1 MKPQIG
7 RKIKGVYPRSGKNG
21 ITWYIEYKY
30 KGMRYREAIGPS
42 KRDAEAA
49 YMARMTDIN
58 NGKFFDK
65 RIEKSITF
73 SDFCDT
79 YYNTHMRLKAP
90 GTAARFLDAVK
101 RLKRYFS
108 GYLMTEI
115 TAKHIK
121 QYQAKRLDELA
132 HNKKTNV
139 SPSTINREIAIIRN
153 MFNMGIEWGD
163 FIDNPVKKGIMFNE
177 KDFARN
183 RFLSQDEAVKLYNE
197 LKGHLK
203 PIVIVT
209 LNTGMRLGE
218 VLSLKWKD
226 CNFEQ
231 RKIYL
236 PKTKTGKKEKPMNQI
251 VYDTLVA
258 WPKHPT
264 SDYIFCHPVD
274 TPHAGFSGK
283 PFRSIKTAWNK
294 AIEKAGIDNFRFHD
308 LRHTFASYCVMSGVD
323 MKTVSELLGH
333 KTMVMTER
341 YSHLSDSHKQKAVE
355 RLSMNFGFGKDA
367 TKAPQINKGVVD
379 NFQLSDEKIKE
390 AVSGTGLL

>member
-1 MKPQIG
+1 M
-7 RKIKGVYPRSGKNG
+7 
-21 ITWYIEYKY
+21 
-30 KGMRYREAIGPS
+30 
-42 KRDAEAA
+42 
-49 YMARMTDIN
+49 
-58 NGKFFDK
+58 
-65 RIEKSITF
+65 
-73 SDFCDT
+73 
-79 YYNTHMRLKAP
+79 
-90 GTAARFLDAVK
+90 
-101 RLKRYFS
+101 
-108 GYLMTEI
+108 
-115 TAKHIK
+115 
-121 QYQAKRLDELA
+121 LA
-132 HNKKTNV
+132 
-139 SPSTINREIAIIRN
+139 
-153 MFNMGIEWGD
+153 
-163 FIDNPVKKGIMFNE
+163 
-177 KDFARN
+177 
-183 RFLSQDEAVKLYNE
+183 
-197 LKGHLK
+197 
-203 PIVIVT
+203 
-209 LNTGMRLGE
+209 E

>member
-7 RKIKGVYPRSGKNG
+7 KKIKGVYPRPGKNG

-42 KRDAEAA
+42 KQDAEAA

-90 GTAARFLDAVK
+90 GTATRFLDAVK

-121 QYQAKRLDELA
+121 QYQVKRLEELA

-163 FIDNPVKKGIMFNE
+163 FVDNPVKKGIMFNE

-218 VLSLKWKD
+218 VLNLKWKD

-231 RKIYL
+231 RKIYV

-251 VYDTLVA
+251 VYGTLVA

-264 SDYIFCHPVD
+264 SDYIFCHPID

-294 AIEKAGIDNFRFHD
+294 AIEKAGINNFRFHD
-308 LRHTFASYCVMSGVD
+308 LRHTFASYCVMSGID

-355 RLSMNFGFGKDA
+355 RLSMNFGFGKNA
-367 TKAPQINKGVVD
+367 TKAPQINKGIVD

>member
-1 MKPQIG
+1 MKPQVG
-7 RKIKGVYPRSGKNG
+7 KKIKGVYPRSGKSG

-65 RIEKSITF
+65 RIEKSITLN
-73 SDFCDT
+73 DFCDT
-79 YYNTHMRLKAP
+79 YYNIHMRLKAP

-121 QYQAKRLDELA
+121 QYQVKRLEELA

-139 SPSTINREIAIIRN
+139 SPSTVNREIAIIRN

-218 VLSLKWKD
+218 VLNLKWKD